1 MFMTFVALLI
11 EIRKRIERLK
21 VKPLLLRFF
30 LKKCKIANSD
40 IKKIK
45 NNRERKKGGGD
56 E

>member
-1 MFMTFVALLI
+1 MTFVALLI

-40 IKKIK
+40 IKKNKK